1 MEWRQAGGGDPTFDF
16 SLSTLI
22 GGAAKFVDAGRDA
35 GYRGKDIEYTDEQQA
50 AAQAFSEDKPLK
62 VKAFAGTGKTT
73 VLELMARRDG
83 RQGLYI
89 AYNNE
94 IARASRR
101 KFPKSVVCKT
111 AHALALDCL
120 TANLKE
126 KAHRGNQLKQ
136 GQLERFLNRRVA
148 LSRGDARD
156 VAPVAAKAMHWFCV
170 SNDPYPA
177 LQHVQRALADSYMA
191 IDPDKVLAVLPAMWE
206 AIASA
211 EGRLPL
217 TFDGYLKVVQLSGK
231 PLPFDYVLAD
241 ECQDMYA
248 AIQSIVRNSGAQIA
262 WVGDPNQQIYDF
274 NGAENAMLQLD
285 GLESYSLTMAFR
297 FGEWL
302 AELVQPLL
310 YQLGQSDVIRGNPS
324 VDTRRA
330 KHTMPVRLARGNAT
344 LLSPLV
350 KAIKAGKKV
359 HVLGGTQKLLRL
371 LNSAESV
378 MRQRP
383 VRTGIFAGLRSWH
396 EARERASERGNR
408 DLREM
413 VELIERY
420 KLRGVRHCVESVCA
434 TEKGAQLIL
443 STVHQAKGREFA
455 RVALLDDFRKKPEYL
470 ITYRGKA
477 LYAPAPETLR
487 LLYVALTRAE
497 NELFVPMSLARRF
510 GIADELKNIKIP
522 ARMSTPMVH
531 EDPPEPL
538 IVEPEPWLESGS
550 YTYHHARAPNATSV
564 VEVKAQRREPPDNV
578 WDRWGLPLMV
588 VLGVVANLAML
599 VHKGYIDLSLFG
611 VVFGK

>member
-1 MEWRQAGGGDPTFDF
+1 
-16 SLSTLI
+16 
-22 GGAAKFVDAGRDA
+22 
-35 GYRGKDIEYTDEQQA
+35 
-50 AAQAFSEDKPLK
+50 
-62 VKAFAGTGKTT
+62 
-73 VLELMARRDG
+73 MARRD
-83 RQGLYI
+83 RRRGLYI

-94 IARASRR
+94 IARASSGR
-101 KFPKSVVCKT
+101 FPKSVVCKT

-120 TANLKE
+120 PADLKE
-126 KAHRGNQLKQ
+126 KAYRGNLLKQ
-136 GQLERFLNRRVA
+136 GQLEGFLNRRVA
-148 LSRGDARD
+148 LSGVDARD
-156 VAPVAAKAMHWFCV
+156 VAPVAAQAMHWFCV
-170 SNDPYPA
+170 SKDSYPA
-177 LQHVQRALADSYMA
+177 LHHVQRALADSYMA

-310 YQLGQSDVIRGNPS
+310 CQLGETEEIRGNPA

-330 KHTMPVRLARGNAT
+330 KRAMPVRLARGNAT
-344 LLSPLV
+344 LLPPLV
-350 KAIKAGKKV
+350 KAIKAGRRV
-359 HVLGGTQKLLRL
+359 HVLGGTDKLLGL

-383 VRTGIFAGLRSWH
+383 VRTGIFAGLHSWH

-408 DLREM
+408 DLREI

-434 TEKGAQLIL
+434 TENGAQLIL

-455 RVALLDDFRKKPEYL
+455 KVGLLDDFRKKSEYL
-470 ITYRGKA
+470 FTYRGKD
-477 LYAPAPETLR
+477 LYAPAPEMLR

-497 NELFVPMSLARRF
+497 HELFVPMSLARRF
-510 GIADELKNIKIP
+510 EIADQLKSTKTP
-522 ARMSTPMVH
+522 ARMTTPMVH
-531 EDPPEPL
+531 EDPPKPQ
-538 IVEPEPWLESGS
+538 IVEPEPWPESGS
-550 YTYHHARAPNATSV
+550 YTNHYVRAPNATPI
-564 VEVKAQRREPPDNV
+564 VEVKAQRADPRESL
-578 WDRWGLPLMV
+578 WDRWGLPLV
-588 VLGVVANLAML
+588 VLLGVVANLALL
-599 VHKGYIDLSLFG
+599 VHKGYIDLSVLRAMFG
-611 VVFGK
+611 Y